1 MYKTGGTKMTKENK
15 LLTFDEWLK
24 ALKENN
30 ISLNSEDVWG
40 KYSQYEKNH
49 KHFWELD
56 SNSNLSIFN
65 NYEYLNELEN
75 FMVLGKTLGLDAL
88 VEVHDKEDIEK
99 IKGLDIEIM
108 GINRSRSSFNRFKN
122 VTDTGAESPAAPCRV
137 PPTKPHG
144 ITRIFAAVLLSCH

>member
-1 MYKTGGTKMTKENK
+1 MTKENK

-65 NYEYLNELEN
+65 NYEYSNELEN
-75 FMVLGKTLGLDAL
+75 FINNHYKVNKCYSFATIKNYYEVIDLDAEFPVKSIFHSFDVLKNYFINEYEMSEGLD
-88 VEVHDKEDIEK
+88 
-99 IKGLDIEIM
+99 
-108 GINRSRSSFNRFKN
+108 KN
-122 VTDTGAESPAAPCRV
+122 SILYGR
-137 PPTKPHG
+137 G
-144 ITRIFAAVLLSCH
+144 